1 MKVLIPI
8 VIGLLVV
15 GCGKKQSTNTNDG
28 NSTPEKPAKQKEVK
42 ETPSKGEDKNST
54 TAKTIKD
61 LTLEEVE
68 KIAAQP
74 HQPILNNPQL
84 IKAVLKVGVWESV
97 FKYEFPETSKKAP
110 SSVLERKTIKKIKHV
125 HGKYVV
131 IETRLPGVKVFTE
144 VLSYDRQANVMH
156 STGVSAKGSLSRM
169 VGVLNSKTRTIKW
182 KSVPTENDPRDAEI
196 TITCAEDG
204 LSAQLQGRTRT
215 HREGTL
221 LATFTGELK
230 RIGDLPDIDSNSNQV
245 KSVHNA
251 RIISQSLRLKNGK
264 YSANSW
270 CDDIK
275 NKADVRDV
283 NQWIFLCPQLPQS
296 DELYGKIQK
305 ARAANTNPKDLWFN
319 VSHYALNSRLS
330 GKSPLEAMR
339 GVDGELVTV
348 FECDLGW
355 NGTGGLDDALKYMD
369 KYELEKIAVAQG
381 SSARRYTREQL
392 KKLTW

>member
-1 MKVLIPI
+1 
-8 VIGLLVV
+8 
-15 GCGKKQSTNTNDG
+15 
-28 NSTPEKPAKQKEVK
+28 STPEKPAKQKEVK

-204 LSAQLQGRTRT
+204 LSAADAYLVLASKNSHGHSHWRWFEAAFGSRHKGDRCIAAHTL
-215 HREGTL
+215 REW
-221 LATFTGELK
+221 A
-230 RIGDLPDIDSNSNQV
+230 
-245 KSVHNA
+245 
-251 RIISQSLRLKNGK
+251 
-264 YSANSW
+264 SAH
-270 CDDIK
+270 
-275 NKADVRDV
+275 
-283 NQWIFLCPQLPQS
+283 
-296 DELYGKIQK
+296 G
-305 ARAANTNPKDLWFN
+305 
-319 VSHYALNSRLS
+319 
-330 GKSPLEAMR
+330 
-339 GVDGELVTV
+339 
-348 FECDLGW
+348 
-355 NGTGGLDDALKYMD
+355 
-369 KYELEKIAVAQG
+369 
-381 SSARRYTREQL
+381 
-392 KKLTW
+392 